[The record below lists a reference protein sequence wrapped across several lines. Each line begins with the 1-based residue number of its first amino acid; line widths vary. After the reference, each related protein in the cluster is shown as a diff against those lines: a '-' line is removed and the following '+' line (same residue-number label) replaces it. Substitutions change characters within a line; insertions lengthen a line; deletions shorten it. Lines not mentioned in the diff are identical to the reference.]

1 MLILFCKEGQDM
13 NEILKYMPQNMALS
27 LKQYINSQGINEIR
41 LRSGN
46 YLILRFNGREI
57 VTEYMVSK
65 EDILNILLSI
75 SKNSIYSIQNDINN
89 GYLTIKGGHRVG
101 VTGEVVLE
109 DGNIKNIK
117 NISSMNIRIAREIK
131 GAASKLL
138 NYVVCGNNIQN
149 TLIVSPPGCGKTT
162 MLRDL
167 IRQIS
172 SIGRN
177 VSLIDERGEIASM
190 YNGAP
195 MLDVG
200 VRTDVM
206 SFCPKHIGMMLV
218 TRSMGPDVIATD
230 EIGSSKDVEAIK
242 NATLTGV
249 NLLLT
254 MHGKDIND
262 LKKNKEMLQII
273 TQGYFDIIVFLSN
286 KNGVGT
292 IERIVK
298 GKGDFSVCC

>member
-1 MLILFCKEGQDM
+1 M
-13 NEILKYMPQNMALS
+13 NEILKYMPQNMALA

-46 YLILRFNGREI
+46 CLILRFNGREI
-57 VTEYMVSK
+57 ITEYMVSK

-109 DGNIKNIK
+109 CGNVKNIK

-131 GAASKLL
+131 GAASKLM
-138 NYVVCGNNIQN
+138 NYVVSGNNVQN

-162 MLRDL
+162 ILRDL

-177 VSLIDERGEIASM
+177 VALIDERGEIASM
-190 YNGAP
+190 YNGTP

-200 VRTDVM
+200 GRTDVM

-230 EIGSSKDVEAIK
+230 EIGSDKDIEAIK

-273 TQGYFDIIVFLSN
+273 NDGYFDIIVFLSN
-286 KNGVGT
+286 RNGVGT
-292 IERIVK
+292 IERILK

>member
-13 NEILKYMPQNMALS
+13 NEILKYMPQNMALA

-46 YLILRFNGREI
+46 CLILRFNGREI
-57 VTEYMVSK
+57 ITEYMVSK

-109 DGNIKNIK
+109 CGNVKNIK

-131 GAASKLL
+131 GAASKLM
-138 NYVVCGNNIQN
+138 NYVVSGNNVQN

-162 MLRDL
+162 ILRDL

-177 VSLIDERGEIASM
+177 VALIDERGEIASM
-190 YNGAP
+190 YNGTP

-200 VRTDVM
+200 GRTDVM

-230 EIGSSKDVEAIK
+230 EIGSDKDIEAIK

-254 MHGKDIND
+254 MHGKDINY

-273 TQGYFDIIVFLSN
+273 NDGYFDIIVFLSN
-286 KNGVGT
+286 RNGVGT
-292 IERIVK
+292 IERILK

>member
-1 MLILFCKEGQDM
+1 ME
-13 NEILKYMPQNMALS
+13 EILKYMPQSMALCVKKY
-27 LKQYINSQGINEIR
+27 LGNQGINEIR
-41 LRSGN
+41 LRTSSH
-46 YLILRFNGREI
+46 LILKFSSREI
-57 VTEYMVSK
+57 VTEYVVSK

-89 GYLTIKGGHRVG
+89 GFLTIKGGHRVG

-109 DGNIKNIK
+109 EDRIKNIK

-131 GAASKLL
+131 GAASKLI
-138 NYVVCGNNIQN
+138 NYVVNGNTINN

-172 SIGRN
+172 NSGKN
-177 VSLIDERGEIASM
+177 VALIDERGELASM
-190 YNGAP
+190 NDGKA

-200 VRTDVM
+200 LRTDVM
-206 SFCPKHIGMMLV
+206 SFCPKHKGITLV

-230 EIGSSKDVEAIK
+230 EIGNKLDIEAIK

-249 NLLLT
+249 SLLFT
-254 MHGKDIND
+254 MHGKNIND
-262 LKKNKEMLQII
+262 LKKNKEAMQII
-273 TQGYFDIIVFLSN
+273 NDGYFDVLVFLSN
-286 KNGVGT
+286 RNGAGT
-292 IERIVK
+292 VEKIIK
-298 GKGDFSVCC
+298 GTGDLNVCC